1 MRRAMKLEKTADGYV
16 VQVPDD
22 VVAALGLHE
31 GDQGGAVSTQ
41 SLNELANVLRKKLKW
56 EWPRIR
62 EAIETV
68 TDRCSTLVILDLDL
82 HHLGLRLAERYRLSV
97 YDAMIAAAALTA
109 ECDTLYSEDMHDG
122 LVIDGRV
129 RIVNPFA
136 PVAG

>member
-1 MRRAMKLEKTADGYV
+1 M
-16 VQVPDD
+16 
-22 VVAALGLHE
+22 
-31 GDQGGAVSTQ
+31 
-41 SLNELANVLRKKLKW
+41 NELANVLRKKLKW

-122 LVIDGRV
+122 LLIDGRV

>member
-1 MRRAMKLEKTADGYV
+1 M
-16 VQVPDD
+16 
-22 VVAALGLHE
+22 
-31 GDQGGAVSTQ
+31 
-41 SLNELANVLRKKLKW
+41 NELANVLRKKIKW
-56 EWPRIR
+56 ELPRIR

>member
-1 MRRAMKLEKTADGYV
+1 MTPAFFDTNVLVYAFGDDARRSVALRLLDEGCV
-16 VQVPDD
+16 VSV
-22 VVAALGLHE
+22 
-31 GDQGGAVSTQ
+31 Q
-41 SLNELANVLRKKLKW
+41 SLNELANVLLRKQKRD
-56 EWPRIR
+56 WPTIGRAVD
-62 EAIETV
+62 AIIARSATI
-68 TDRCSTLVILDLDL
+68 VIANLDL

>member
-1 MRRAMKLEKTADGYV
+1 MTPAFFDTNVLVYAFGDNARRSVTLRLLDEGCV
-16 VQVPDD
+16 VS
-22 VVAALGLHE
+22 A
-31 GDQGGAVSTQ
+31 Q
-41 SLNELANVLRKKLKW
+41 SLNELANVLLRKQKRD
-56 EWPRIR
+56 WPTIVRAVD
-62 EAIETV
+62 AIIARSATI
-68 TDRCSTLVILDLDL
+68 VIANLDL

-136 PVAG
+136 PVTG

>member
-1 MRRAMKLEKTADGYV
+1 MTRAFFDTNILVYTFDEDARGAV
-16 VQVPDD
+16 ASRLLDD
-22 VVAALGLHE
+22 
-31 GDQGGAVSTQ
+31 GGAISVQ
-41 SLNELANVLRKKLKW
+41 SLNELANVLLRKRRWTW
-56 EWPRIR
+56 EQIAR
-62 EAIETV
+62 ATQAV
-68 TDRCSTLVILDLDL
+68 TFRCPTIITLTPDL

>member
-1 MRRAMKLEKTADGYV
+1 MTRAFFDTNILVYTFDEDARGAV
-16 VQVPDD
+16 ASRLLDD
-22 VVAALGLHE
+22 
-31 GDQGGAVSTQ
+31 GGAISVQ
-41 SLNELANVLRKKLKW
+41 SLNELANVLLRKRRWTW
-56 EWPRIR
+56 EQITRATQAVTFRCP
-62 EAIETV
+62 AII
-68 TDRCSTLVILDLDL
+68 TLTPDL

-129 RIVNPFA
+129 QIVNPFA

>member
-1 MRRAMKLEKTADGYV
+1 
-16 VQVPDD
+16 
-22 VVAALGLHE
+22 
-31 GDQGGAVSTQ
+31 
-41 SLNELANVLRKKLKW
+41 LNELANVLRKKLKW

-82 HHLGLRLAERYRLSV
+82 HHPGLRLAERYRLSV

>member
-1 MRRAMKLEKTADGYV
+1 M
-16 VQVPDD
+16 
-22 VVAALGLHE
+22 
-31 GDQGGAVSTQ
+31 
-41 SLNELANVLRKKLKW
+41 NELANVLRKKLKW

-82 HHLGLRLAERYRLSV
+82 HRLGLRFAERYRLSV

>member
-1 MRRAMKLEKTADGYV
+1 MTRAFFDTNILVYIFDEDTRGAV
-16 VQVPDD
+16 ASRLLDD
-22 VVAALGLHE
+22 
-31 GDQGGAVSTQ
+31 GGAISVQ
-41 SLNELANVLRKKLKW
+41 SLNELANVLLRKRRWTW
-56 EWPRIR
+56 EQITR
-62 EAIETV
+62 ATQAV
-68 TDRCSTLVILDLDL
+68 TFRCPTIITLTPDL

>member
-1 MRRAMKLEKTADGYV
+1 MVAFFDSNILVYAFGNEPRTATSYELL
-16 VQVPDD
+16 Q
-22 VVAALGLHE
+22 
-31 GDQGGAVSTQ
+31 QGGAVSTQ